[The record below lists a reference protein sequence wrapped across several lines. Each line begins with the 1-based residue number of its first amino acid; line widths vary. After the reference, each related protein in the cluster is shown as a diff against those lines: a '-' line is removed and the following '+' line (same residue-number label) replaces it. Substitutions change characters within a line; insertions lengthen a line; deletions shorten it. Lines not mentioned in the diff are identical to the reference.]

1 MRHRF
6 SVREAAIVGV
16 VATIAAGVVLIGGL
30 GGETLARV
38 KRNVSTDWR
47 PVYDLLVLPSGAH
60 PSMDLGGTE
69 VFESNFMA
77 GLQGGITRKQWH
89 EVLDVPGVEV
99 AAPVATVGYMR
110 RDLPLFDFLELPP
123 GLYSVDRVVKW
134 DNGYETRIQTASI
147 DDGLKSRVGGRKLDY
162 SPKTQIHLYPPLN
175 DAGYRLSG
183 DDYTV
188 TGFRSQIAYKADDGT
203 LIDYVEDEEAWDPLG
218 IDPGGTF
225 VVYGIDPT
233 QEAKLTGL
241 DALAQGHYLTGE
253 GPYLPV
259 GYLGDL
265 RKGSEFCTTFKCKQA
280 FKIPL
285 LINTQGWTKT
295 DFEITFRRWRLPP
308 LLPGRLAELAGPCPK
323 RLVEKLGSGTVCF
336 PPNLRAMF
344 REAGTEVV
352 LTTKLP
358 IDDSRF
364 GGRMALKSGR
374 WRRTGEFTPR
384 QDFAWVA
391 RPSAIRYEPLD
402 EFPTGPWVGAVR
414 AIPSGS
420 YGPEP
425 TFREQL
431 PTSEKKS
438 FLEYNIFGRFDGSE
452 LAERFSGRGNW
463 LPEDTYRP
471 PREVLRF
478 DNEGL
483 PIDPVELRPTANP
496 LGYLLEPPRALTT
509 LRAAAQLLGEA
520 PISAIRVRV
529 GGVDD
534 ASEEAWTRI
543 ENVAR
548 QIQEATGL
556 EPVVT
561 LGSSPARVLVHVPG
575 ITKEEQTSGR
585 EAWSLPN
592 FVSLAMTGGPQFH
605 EPRPAHDAEGV
616 GWVEEPWL
624 TEGAAISYLRAGT
637 AQHAWLIAV
646 LAGAVLV
653 YLMAAFTSLG
663 LAEVH
668 ATAIRRAVGWR
679 RKQVFLREM
688 RRALKLGTIGAVAG
702 AVAGT
707 AGAQL
712 FDFPVE
718 GLLVVIGVVLGVALC
733 CLSAI
738 FPAWSAGGVPL
749 AHVLAGGELAVGR
762 ARAQRSHGARLRIG
776 QLALAEVLRM
786 RTRALLALAAGI
798 VATGSLMLIVG
809 LRQQFGGSLQVT
821 LLGQAILVDTGP
833 LQTAV
838 TVVASLLAVALLG
851 EILWQNV
858 MDRRTEIGVLR
869 AIGWARSQVARL
881 MLWQGF
887 ILGGGCALV
896 GVLASGA
903 VLLPVLGWET
913 TGSLVSGGAPAA
925 FGAGACLGLLAAG
938 VPAYR
943 ASRQSPAGVLR
954 SL

>member
-47 PVYDLLVLPSGAH
+47 PVYDLLVLPPGAD
-60 PSMDLGGTE
+60 PSMDIGGTE

-110 RDLPLFDFLELPP
+110 RDLPLFNFLDLRP

-134 DNGYETRIQTASI
+134 DNGYEARVQTASI
-147 DDGLKSRVGGRKLDY
+147 HNGLESRPGGVELDY

-175 DAGYRLSG
+175 DAGYKLAD
-183 DDYTV
+183 DDYAV
-188 TGFRSQIAYKADDGT
+188 TGFRSQIAFTSADRPP
-203 LIDYVEDEEAWDPLG
+203 IAYVEDEEAWDPLG

-241 DALAQGHYLTGE
+241 DDLAEGRYLTGE
-253 GPYLPV
+253 GPYLPA
-259 GYLGDL
+259 GSLGDL
-265 RKGSEFCTTFKCKQA
+265 RKGSEFCMTFRCKQA

-295 DFEITFRRWRLPP
+295 DFEITFRRWKLPP
-308 LLPGRLAELAGPCPK
+308 LPPGRLAELAGPCPS
-323 RLVEKLGSGTVCF
+323 RFIDELGSAKSCF
-336 PPNLRAMF
+336 PPNLREMF
-344 REAGTEVV
+344 REAGTEVA

-364 GGRMALKSGR
+364 GGRMNLKKGR
-374 WRRTGEFTPR
+374 WRRAGEFIPR

-391 RPSAIRYEPLD
+391 RPSPIRYERVD
-402 EFPTGPWVGAVR
+402 EFPEGPWVGAVR

-431 PTSEKKS
+431 APSKKS
-438 FLEYNIFGRFDGSE
+438 FLEYNIYGHFDGSK
-452 LAERFSGRGNW
+452 LAEAFSGRGKW

-478 DNEGL
+478 DDEGR

-496 LGYLLEPPRALTT
+496 LGYLLEPPRGLTT
-509 LRAAAQLLGEA
+509 LRAAAQLLGDA

-534 ASEEAWTRI
+534 ASEAAWTRI

-548 QIQEATGL
+548 QIQETTGL

-575 ITKEEQTSGR
+575 ITKEEQPSGR

-592 FVSLAMTGGPQFH
+592 FISLIMAGEPRFH
-605 EPRPAHDAEGV
+605 EPRSAHDAQGL

-653 YLMAAFTSLG
+653 YLIAAFTSLG
-663 LAEVH
+663 LAEVR

-688 RRALKLGTIGAVAG
+688 RRALKLGTIGAVVG

-707 AGAQL
+707 VGAQL

-718 GLLVVIGVVLGVALC
+718 GLVVVIGVVFGVALC

-762 ARAQRSHGARLRIG
+762 ARAQRSHGSRRRIG

-838 TVVASLLAVALLG
+838 TIVASLLAVALLG

-903 VLLPVLGWET
+903 VLLPVLGWDT

-925 FGAGACLGLLAAG
+925 FAAGACLGLLAAG